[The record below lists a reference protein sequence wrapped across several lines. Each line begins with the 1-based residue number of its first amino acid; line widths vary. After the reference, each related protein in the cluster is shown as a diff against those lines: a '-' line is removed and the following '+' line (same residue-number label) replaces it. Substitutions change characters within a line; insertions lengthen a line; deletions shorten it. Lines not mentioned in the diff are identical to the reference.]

1 MGYNFVT
8 HRKIS
13 QKLITCNFER
23 DVKKVQ
29 INKTTRVLILIKNN
43 PQTTKC
49 QY

>member
-23 DVKKVQ
+23 DVKKGQ
-29 INKTTRVLILIKNN
+29 INKDDAGPNTNKKN
-43 PQTTKC
+43 
-49 QY
+49 